1 MGGNSQGILD
11 PTLGPGLNLDA
22 RFRDIE
28 MAEQTVAVKKQQ
40 LLKLLGQVDAEQQ
53 IAQPKSQTPV
63 WDEIDS
69 ITSQMTSKEYEKL
82 MQNEEFVESMKVIE
96 TLIQATQL
104 AQLRPLIEGSQ
115 QGKDAL
121 DNHLTIIKR
130 LKKSVSAEVDRELDD
145 FQVYKE
151 KFSDIPYSEYL
162 KMKKSS
168 KGE

>member
-1 MGGNSQGILD
+1 
-11 PTLGPGLNLDA
+11 
-22 RFRDIE
+22 
-28 MAEQTVAVKKQQ
+28 
-40 LLKLLGQVDAEQQ
+40 
-53 IAQPKSQTPV
+53 
-63 WDEIDS
+63 
-69 ITSQMTSKEYEKL
+69 MTQKEYEKL

-96 TLIQATQL
+96 ALIQATQL

-121 DNHLTIIKR
+121 DNDLTIIQR

-168 KGE
+168 KGA